1 MMADGSY
8 NLDNPYYDIE
18 IHNNLPLDQS
28 SMFSRQARCDFC
40 QQEHKDNCMFAFP
53 DDTTLEDILSLM
65 RYEREL
71 ELTINWK
78 SNAKALLKLVETP
91 VFRKINLNAPS

>member
-1 MMADGSY
+1 
-8 NLDNPYYDIE
+8 
-18 IHNNLPLDQS
+18 
-28 SMFSRQARCDFC
+28 
-40 QQEHKDNCMFAFP
+40 MFAFP